1 MSKISEAK
9 TKANIEAE
17 KKVLTAVKAAE
28 TKSSVDRA
36 IL

>member
-1 MSKISEAK
+1 MSNISEVNK
-9 TKANIEAE
+9 KAQQEAE

-28 TKSSVDRA
+28 TKRAVDRA